1 MRTLFRAIAILE
13 AGVDSAVD
21 HVLHG
26 LHLWIHPAVDG
37 AHRVNNLQIE
47 PLRFS
52 QAQWASKRQGSV
64 RSGGSMQ
71 SGQQER
77 CARVWDRQAR
87 TTGACPASSFMPSLE
102 TLDAPAPLSSSRS
115 SVTSLGMS

>member
-37 AHRVNNLQIE
+37 AHRVNYLQIE

-52 QAQWASKRQGSV
+52 QAQGVRKRQGSV
-64 RSGGSMQ
+64 RAGGS
-71 SGQQER
+71 
-77 CARVWDRQAR
+77 
-87 TTGACPASSFMPSLE
+87 L
-102 TLDAPAPLSSSRS
+102 
-115 SVTSLGMS
+115 